1 MIKRSLSVVFIL
13 SIISHFGFAQNN
25 VPIVSYDVNNYGQV
39 QLEIEGSADKYYMLT
54 AQHAPNFDYET
65 ITSMTLGQD
74 GPMIISEPLEAYD
87 LQRYKITE
95 YSIAN
100 PEDTDFD
107 NIDDITEF
115 NNMPTRAPLNFAR
128 EIPFIDGTGSIPT
141 PEVFSDLGV
150 VSTNIPWAPFLN
162 NQEFVKFAIVNQS
175 SAEPEVYFINSNTH
189 YIHADF
195 LNTINVDQFGDDVT
209 TGEIVYNPNVVH
221 PNGAFGSYSFNYS
234 FGDAFSF
241 ETTRITFEL
250 LARNM
255 PFLQNNLQ
263 HFISSNAENQH
274 ENFYADDFVDSRI
287 DVVFES
293 EFFEDVDYLPFNQ
306 AEGFGFFRQMTLEEN
321 PNSRDIVLYDALPN
335 SLPRVGGIIT
345 SVIQTPL
352 SHVNLRA
359 IQDNVPN
366 AYIKE
371 PLAIDS
377 IANLLGKYIYY
388 KVDQEEYFIREATLE
403 EVNEWFE
410 KLRPTEDQIPERD
423 LSQTDILPLDEI
435 EFEMS
440 NAFGAKCANVATMRD
455 FGFPEGTIPNGFGVP
470 FYYYDEFMKFNG
482 FYEDVEEM
490 INDPDFIS
498 DLETRIEMLD
508 DFRKDIRDGD
518 MPQWMLDNLQIMHDA
533 FPEGTSVRV
542 RSSTNNEDLPGFSGA
557 GLYTSKTQHPD
568 EGHMSKSV
576 KQVYASMWNFRAYDE
591 RDFYRVD
598 HYIAAMGL
606 LCHPNYNEEKS
617 NGVGVSLDPIYQTA
631 ETFYLN
637 TQVGEFLITNPDENS
652 IPEEILL
659 SEDPDQGYFVLRYSN
674 LVEEEDDLVMEDIY
688 LDQLRDYL
696 SVIHDEFAIL
706 YNVVGAEGFGMD
718 IEYKVTA
725 EDQLIIKQ
733 ARPWVSFWAEINAN
747 FDLAVQEIV
756 APVSSGSLGDSELVT
771 ATVGNEGLRNMS
783 DFELSLLIDGE
794 VVETMEISDEIAT
807 QQSRDYQFTVP
818 QDFSVIG
825 DYQVGAAIAHPEDG
839 FDRNDTLETVISKLH
854 LLEGGLTI
862 VNSQAKCG
870 EEVEVTALVTN
881 YGETAFYSTKIEVT
895 VNDVVVDLIDYT
907 FSIPSLTEVE
917 IDISVTENLMESDN
931 EIRLNLVSLNDQV
944 DAIPDN
950 NNASTMLSLETEFN
964 VVTLVINPDLYPQE
978 TTWAVIDESN
988 GEFVASGGLNA
999 GDTFYSQDIC
1009 VNYNACYILYV
1020 YDTYSDG
1027 ICCFFGEGNFS
1038 LLNANGE
1045 EILFNDGDFGA
1056 EAVEP
1061 FCPSDGCLLTAT
1073 IETIEASAEFSADG
1087 SIIINASNG
1096 TQPYEYSIDG
1106 GQNFTTSNTFSNLN
1120 AGDYDIVI
1128 KDANDDC
1135 TYEQSIE
1142 LGFIS
1147 SSTDIDAQN
1156 KIRITPNPS
1165 HGEFVIDANQLSN
1178 RTDEVNIKI
1187 YNSLGKL
1194 IKQDVIN
1201 LGSGS
1206 KKASISIVDQ
1216 AAGQYYVKCY
1226 NKEFEASFKLLKI

>member
-1 MIKRSLSVVFIL
+1 MIKRHLTL
-13 SIISHFGFAQNN
+13 TIIITCLTQVLWGQAN
-25 VPIVSYDVNNYGQV
+25 VPILSYDVNNLGQV
-39 QLEIEGSADKYYMLT
+39 QLEINGSSDKYYMLT

-65 ITSMTLGQD
+65 ITSMTLGVD
-74 GPMIISEPLEAYD
+74 GSMIISEPLEAYD
-87 LQRYKITE
+87 LERYRVTE
-95 YSIAN
+95 FDVNA
-100 PEDTDFD
+100 PADTDFD
-107 NIDDITEF
+107 NIDDISEF
-115 NNMPTRAPLNFAR
+115 NDMPTKAPLNYAR
-128 EIPFIDGTGSIPT
+128 EIPIIDGTASIPT
-141 PEVFSDLGV
+141 PEVFSELGV

-175 SAEPEVYFINSNTH
+175 SDEPEIYFINSNTH

-234 FGDAFSF
+234 FGDAFNF
-241 ETTRITFEL
+241 ETTRTTFEL

-255 PFLQNNLQ
+255 PFLDNNFQ
-263 HFISSNAENQH
+263 HFISSNSENQH
-274 ENFYADDFVDSRI
+274 NNFYADDFVGSRI
-287 DVVFES
+287 NVVFES

-306 AEGFGFFRQMTLEEN
+306 AEGYGFFRQMTLDEN

-366 AYIKE
+366 AYINE
-371 PLAIDS
+371 PLEIDS

-388 KVDQEEYFIREATLE
+388 KVEQEQYFIREASLE
-403 EVNEWFE
+403 EVNEWYE

-455 FGFPEGTIPNGFGVP
+455 FGFPEGTIPNGFGIP

-482 FYEDVEEM
+482 FYEDAQEM
-490 INDPDFIS
+490 LNDPDFKT
-498 DLETRIEMLD
+498 DLETRIDMLD

-598 HYIAAMGL
+598 HFIAAMGL

-617 NGVGVSLDPIYQTA
+617 NGVGVSIDPIYQTA

-659 SEDPDQGYFVLRYSN
+659 SENADQGYFVLRYSN
-674 LVEEEDDLVMEDIY
+674 LVEDGELVMEDIY
-688 LDQLRDYL
+688 LDQLREYL
-696 SVIHDEFAIL
+696 RVIHDEFAIL

-747 FDLAVQEIV
+747 FDLAVQEISQ
-756 APVSSGSLGDSELVT
+756 PVSSASLGEEEYIS
-771 ATVGNEGLRNMS
+771 ATVANEGLRNMS
-783 DFELSLLIDGE
+783 NFELSLLVDGE
-794 VVETMEISDEIAT
+794 VVETIEIADEIAT
-807 QQSRDYQFTVP
+807 QESKEYQFATP
-818 QDFSVIG
+818 QDLSEIG
-825 DYQVGAAIAHPEDG
+825 DYNIGAAVYHPEDG
-839 FDRNDTLETVISKLH
+839 FDRNDTLQTIVSKVH

-862 VNSQAKCG
+862 IDSQAKCG
-870 EEVEVTALVTN
+870 EEVEVTALVNN
-881 YGETAFYSTKIEVT
+881 YGEESFYNTKIEV
-895 VNDVVVDLIDYT
+895 VSNGVAVDIVEYT
-907 FSIPSLTEVE
+907 FNIPSFTEVE
-917 IDISVTENLMESDN
+917 IDITVTENLMADN
-931 EIRLNLVSLNDQV
+931 NVIELNLISLNDV
-944 DAIPDN
+944 TDAIPDN
-950 NNASTMLSLETEFN
+950 NTDSAAVSLETEFDI
-964 VVTLVINPDLYPQE
+964 VTLVINPDNYPEE
-978 TTWAVIDESN
+978 TSWAIINESN
-988 GEFVASGGLNA
+988 GEFVASGGLSS
-999 GDTFYSQDIC
+999 GDTFYSEDIC
-1009 VNYNACYILYV
+1009 VNYGSCYVLYV
-1020 YDTYSDG
+1020 YDAYSDG

-1038 LLNANGE
+1038 LLNAAGE
-1045 EILFNDGDFGA
+1045 ELLFNDGDFGA

-1061 FCPSDGCLLTAT
+1061 FCPGGDCLLNAD
-1073 IETIEASAEFSADG
+1073 IETIEASSEFATDG

-1096 TQPYEYSIDG
+1096 EAPYEYSING
-1106 GQNFTTSNTFSNLN
+1106 GQSFVSTNTFDNL
-1120 AGDYDIVI
+1120 IVGEYEVVVR
-1128 KDANDDC
+1128 DASENC
-1135 TYEQSIE
+1135 TYEQTIE
-1142 LGFIS
+1142 LGFITS
-1147 SSTDIDAQN
+1147 NDNIDITS
-1156 KIRITPNPS
+1156 KITLAPNPTN
-1165 HGEFVIDANQLSN
+1165 GEFVVSATALDHI
-1178 RTDEVNIKI
+1178 TDDIQIKVF
-1187 YNSLGKL
+1187 NSLGKL
-1194 IKQDVIN
+1194 IIQDALKLEN
-1201 LGSGS
+1201 GNTKTTLSLNN
-1206 KKASISIVDQ
+1206 Q
-1216 AAGQYYVKCY
+1216 AAGHYYVKCY
-1226 NKEFEASFKLLKI
+1226 NKHFESNFKLFKI